1 MVNTKS
7 MKAKAKDSVI
17 VLNSIKKFIE
27 EGEMSFLIG
36 AGFSRNINK
45 DAYLLWG
52 ELLKDAAWKLF
63 GDGTKGSKAKKQKV
77 LEKAEKDMGYLELAS
92 LFVKKYGYH
101 EAIDTYIE
109 SKTPFLKTID
119 GKQVLLLN
127 GVQLKNTV
135 SSDCHYLLK
144 QTNIQNIYTF
154 NYDNALEFF
163 LGEEARQ
170 SLEQEIKK
178 LEEELADLQKERCKL
193 ESREKDIQN
202 QIDQKKRSEEAD
214 NKTALLGNG
223 TEGDNDS
230 GKFQEELDIVRK
242 EIVEHEAQESE
253 IKVKLETHKQNR
265 RSFYNVVKD
274 SYDISLSSRRKSI
287 YKIHGSLRESPE
299 EDYGFDGD
307 MHTQYIITQEDYD
320 SYNEKH
326 NAFVS
331 MMRIDLLRSRFCI
344 MGVSGGDANFLA
356 WINWVKDVL
365 DKTKDR
371 DRKDGE
377 EKHQSYFIY
386 SGSTDMPGDLELML
400 KNHFIQPV
408 ILKEIFP
415 KTSSDEERIK
425 LFLEYIQPL
434 NNNEVKEYTD
444 YWSGI
449 KVPRRTDKAAKPVSR
464 QVADDLLRLSGKS
477 QFNKPQSAIHYQA
490 KNVQFAAN
498 HYLREEAT
506 EQERKVYAAAVNSTL
521 MPVDLSCKGKECE
534 RMDNE
539 SNNDIRPVFQSALRR
554 VVLLQNLIHN
564 NEAFIREDP
573 YIHILS
579 RLFNYDFPSI
589 DEIEQ
594 IGNQKGLDFV
604 RQYSLIRLLGKKP
617 KHIQCDAANFQSPQ
631 ELVLAADWLKYIGYK
646 NPSLYRSADDSKH
659 QFKLFSLYDYCQAY
673 LEAMRRKEEI
683 STYGNVSGT
692 IYLDTYTSDVT
703 NGAVLLNSFVELGI
717 CFASHSLLN
726 DTEWVE
732 LVKALKTRYA
742 APLAFYTIVR
752 NGKDKVIKL
761 VAQEMMYQE
770 KSRRVL
776 PAILESIIYSI
787 LSENTPDHFKG
798 KMAQFASEI
807 LPAVNEKQWSRLLI
821 AKAEKILDIADQY
834 SVYSD
839 IAKSLYGFVS
849 SAIELIGA
857 KNLKLRLIKRV
868 LNSENICDR
877 FDSIY
882 NHLVISARVGIKP
895 SDFVPLVDELIRFA
909 KKVKEANSQ
918 QGYFVIMNLLSL
930 VKNDRKSELLE
941 LIKGRC
947 LKDPYMTEGYA
958 AHVKDYPQMAASF
971 KEDFLKVEDLWHTGI
986 SDKGISIGAGNV
998 GVSQIDRTLHFDEHQ
1013 TLVIYNNLKESL
1025 SKINKVL
1032 QREGRQKEDKG
1043 WMSSENNFREIVMD
1057 MRLFIHQ
1064 HQNQLSGNGDYEE
1077 TQILLVDVYEQCFFR
1092 KDVYQLLADDEIYRA
1107 VRRIMVETELYG
1119 IESKRQEYE
1128 QLIGRIIAKNTTELN
1143 TAFRHVSWAM
1153 GYYKKMFDTEE
1164 FNELFKAV
1172 LSVYEPYFNSSD
1184 GDPLSWNIRGCQ
1196 KEIAEKSLKAIA
1208 KTLEERGYRNEFWES
1223 YQRVFGAR

>member
-1 MVNTKS
+1 MFS
-7 MKAKAKDSVI
+7 SSKATTEVKERTI
-17 VLNSIKKFIE
+17 VLDSIKKYIE

-36 AGFSRNINK
+36 AGFSRNVNK

-77 LEKAEKDMGYLELAS
+77 LEKAEKDMGYLGLAS
-92 LFVKKYGYH
+92 SLVKKSGYH

-109 SKTPFLKTID
+109 SKTPYLKTID

-127 GVQLKNTV
+127 GVQLKDTV
-135 SSDCHYLLK
+135 SSDCHNLLK
-144 QTNIQNIYTF
+144 QLDIQNIYTF

-178 LEEELADLQKERCKL
+178 LEGELADLQKEKGKL
-193 ESREKDIQN
+193 ESQEKDIQN
-202 QIDQKKRSEEAD
+202 QIDQKKRSEESD
-214 NKTALLGNG
+214 KKIALSGNE
-223 TEGDNDS
+223 TDGDKDS
-230 GKFQEELDIVRK
+230 GKLQEGLDIVRK
-242 EIVEHEAQESE
+242 EIEKNEAQESE
-253 IKVKLETHKQNR
+253 AKVKLETHKQNR

-287 YKIHGSLRESPE
+287 YKIHGSLRESSE

-344 MGVSGGDANFLA
+344 VGVSGGDANFLA
-356 WINWVKDVL
+356 WINWVKDIL

-371 DRKDGE
+371 NKKDGE

-400 KNHFIQPV
+400 KNHFIQPI
-408 ILKEIFP
+408 ILKEVFP

-425 LFLEYIQPL
+425 LFLEYIQPR
-434 NNNEVKEYTD
+434 NNNEAKEYTD

-449 KVPRRTDKAAKPVSR
+449 EVPRRIDKAAKPVSS
-464 QVADDLLRLSGKS
+464 QAADDLLRLSGKYR
-477 QFNKPQSAIHYQA
+477 FNKPQSAIHYQA

-498 HYLREEAT
+498 HYLREDAT
-506 EQERKVYAAAVNSTL
+506 ETERKVYAAAINSTL
-521 MPVDLSCKGKECE
+521 MPVDLSCNGKECE

-539 SNNDIRPVFQSALRR
+539 ANKDVRHVFQNALRR
-554 VVLLQNLIHN
+554 VVLLQNLMQD

-594 IGNQKGLDFV
+594 MGNQRGLDFV

-617 KHIQCDAANFQSPQ
+617 KHIQCDAASFQSPQ
-631 ELVLAADWLKYIGYK
+631 EFVLAADWLKYIGYK

-692 IYLDTYTSDVT
+692 IYMDTFTSDVA
-703 NGAVLLNSFVELGI
+703 NGAVLLNSFIDLGV
-717 CFASHSLLN
+717 CFATHSFLT

-742 APLAFYTIVR
+742 APLIFFTIVR
-752 NGKDKVIKL
+752 NGKDKIIKL

-776 PAILESIIYSI
+776 PVILKSIINSI

-798 KMAQFASEI
+798 KMAQFALEI
-807 LPAVNEKQWSRLLI
+807 LPAVNEKLWSRLLI
-821 AKAEKILDIADQY
+821 AKAEKILDIADKFN
-834 SVYSD
+834 VYSD
-839 IAKSLYGFVS
+839 IPKSLYGFVS
-849 SAIELIGA
+849 RALELIGA
-857 KNLKLRLIKRV
+857 KNLKLRLIKRI
-868 LNSENICDR
+868 LNRENIGDR

-882 NHLVISARVGIKP
+882 NHLVISARVSLKP
-895 SDFVPLVDELIRFA
+895 ADFVPLVDELIGFA
-909 KKVKEANSQ
+909 KKVKEAKSQ
-918 QGYFVIMNLLSL
+918 QGYFVIMNLLLL
-930 VKNDRKSELLE
+930 VKKERKPELLE
-941 LIKGRC
+941 LIKERC

-958 AHVKDYPQMAASF
+958 AHVRDYPEMAEAF
-971 KEDFLKVEDLWHTGI
+971 KKDFLKGDDLWHTGI
-986 SDKGISIGAGNV
+986 SGQGISIGAGNV

-1013 TLVIYNNLKESL
+1013 ILAVFDNLKEVL
-1025 SKINKVL
+1025 GKITKVL
-1032 QREGRQKEDKG
+1032 QRDGRQKEDKG

-1057 MRLFIHQ
+1057 MRLFVNQ
-1064 HQNQLSGNGDYEE
+1064 HEKQLRGNEDYDE
-1077 TQILLVDVYEQCFFR
+1077 TYKLLVDAYALCFFR

-1128 QLIGRIIAKNTTELN
+1128 QLIGRIIAKNTKELN
-1143 TAFRHVSWAM
+1143 TALRHVCWAM
-1153 GYYKKMFDTEE
+1153 GHYKKMFDTED

-1172 LSVYEPYFNSSD
+1172 LCVYEPYFNSSD
-1184 GDPLSWNIRGCQ
+1184 GEQLSWDLMGCQ
-1196 KEIAEKSLKAIA
+1196 KEIAEKSLTSIA
-1208 KTLEERGYRNEFWES
+1208 KTLEERGYEDEFWGG
-1223 YQRVFGAR
+1223 YQRVFDVR